1 MEKKQR
7 AEAIKKDVIQTL
19 DKQKFEK
26 IMERQAEKEKE
37 LLLKQKNEEYQ
48 TSQFENRGKHRNYV
62 AKIDLSLL

>member
-48 TSQFENRGKHRNYV
+48 TSQFENRGKQNKKY
-62 AKIDLSLL
+62 

>member
-37 LLLKQKNEEYQ
+37 LLLKQKNVSIQISLAQLKFFYFVQ
-48 TSQFENRGKHRNYV
+48 TIK
-62 AKIDLSLL
+62 